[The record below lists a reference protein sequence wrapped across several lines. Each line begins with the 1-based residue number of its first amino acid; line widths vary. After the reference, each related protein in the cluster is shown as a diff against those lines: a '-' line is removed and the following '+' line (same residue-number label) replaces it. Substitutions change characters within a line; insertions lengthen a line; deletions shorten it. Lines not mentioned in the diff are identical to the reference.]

1 MGSMDPDDQAARPN
15 DDAPAHA
22 LLGKQVLIGLSFC
35 NADGTPVRQVQLHG
49 TIVRVTTESIGV
61 HLAGSGEAFAL
72 PPDVDAF
79 DVAAP
84 GDYQLPATGALVVTP
99 DLLTT
104 WTITAPPEDPRR
116 FERADWA
123 QQVPGLSPDIA
134 PSTDAGSV

>member
-1 MGSMDPDDQAARPN
+1 MGSMATDDRAARPN
-15 DDAPAHA
+15 DDASAHA
-22 LLGKQVLIGLSFC
+22 LLGKHVLIGLSFC

-49 TIVRVTTESIGV
+49 TIVRVTTASIDV

-84 GDYQLPATGALVVTP
+84 GDYRVPATGAVVINP

-104 WTITAPPEDPRR
+104 WTITAPADDPRR

-123 QQVPGLSPDIA
+123 QHVPGLSLGIDPD
-134 PSTDAGSV
+134 TDASGE